1 MNAAPC
7 DPHVKSI
14 FHSLTSALII
24 EPPITSDR
32 EVNSALFLT
41 PVGCCSSTLK
51 KSSCAKMD
59 DGDGGSREMCVWG
72 RGVDYPFVQDEL
84 QTKYLY
90 YISDRWDD
98 D

>member
-51 KSSCAKMD
+51 
-59 DGDGGSREMCVWG
+59 SRVAQRWMMEVEGVG
-72 RGVDYPFVQDEL
+72 RGG
-84 QTKYLY
+84 K
-90 YISDRWDD
+90 RWGDVCGGGGLSICAG
-98 D
+98 